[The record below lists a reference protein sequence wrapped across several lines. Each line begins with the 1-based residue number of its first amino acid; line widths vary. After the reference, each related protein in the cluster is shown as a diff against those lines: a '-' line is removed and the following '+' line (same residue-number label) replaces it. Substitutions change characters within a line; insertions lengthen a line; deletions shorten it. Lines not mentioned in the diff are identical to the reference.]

1 MSRYLGSITKKSRR
15 YGFSLLENDR
25 EFIKGKKRTYAPGQ
39 HGNKRVK
46 LSGYGEQLQEK
57 QKMMYLY
64 GLNDRQFRRTFIIA
78 KHMKGALTLNTFIAL
93 ESRLDNLVYR
103 MGFAPTRR
111 SARQLVNHGHVLLD
125 GKKVTIPSCMVKLGQ
140 VIEIAKKSK
149 ELPVVLAGAS
159 NIPCKFVDSDL
170 KNKKGTFVRF
180 PEREELPDG
189 INEAYVVEW
198 FNRLV

>member
-25 EFIKGKKRTYAPGQ
+25 EFVKGKKRTYAPGQ

-103 MGFAPTRR
+103 MGFAPTRK
-111 SARQLVNHGHVLLD
+111 SARQLVNHGHILLN
-125 GKKVTIPSCMVKLGQ
+125 GKKVTIPSCMVKLGET
-140 VIEIAKKSK
+140 IEVAERSKK
-149 ELPVVLAGAS
+149 LPLVLLGEQ
-159 NIPCKFVDSDL
+159 NTPCKFVDVDQ
-170 KNKKGTFVRF
+170 KTKKGVFVRF
-180 PEREELPDG
+180 PEREELPEG

>member
-93 ESRLDNLVYR
+93 ESRLDNLVFR
-103 MGFAPTRR
+103 MGFAPTRKA
-111 SARQLVNHGHVLLD
+111 ARQLVNHGHVLLD
-125 GKKVTIPSCMVKLGQ
+125 DKKVTIPSCMVKLGQ
-140 VIEIAKKSK
+140 TIEIAKKSK
-149 ELPVVLAGAS
+149 DLPVVLAGAG
-159 NIPCKFVDSDL
+159 NTPCKYVDSDL
-170 KNKKGTFVRF
+170 KAKKGKFVRF
-180 PEREELPDG
+180 PEREELPEG

>member
-15 YGFSLLENDR
+15 YGFSLLETER
-25 EFIKGKKRTYAPGQ
+25 EFLKGKKRTYAPGQ

-64 GLNDRQFRRTFIIA
+64 GLNDRQFRRTFVIA

-111 SARQLVNHGHVLLD
+111 AARQLVNHGHILLD
-125 GKKVTIPSCMVKLGQ
+125 GKKVTIPSCMVKLEQ
-140 VIEIAKKSK
+140 TIEVAPKSK
-149 ELPVVLAGAS
+149 DLPIVAAGAS
-159 NIPCKFVDSDL
+159 NTPCKFVDSDL
-170 KNKKGTFVRF
+170 KTKKGKYVRF
-180 PEREELPDG
+180 PERDELPEG